1 MRDAAVEAHH
11 VQLHRVVV
19 ARNGLVHGEDHIKGQ
34 VTVCVDGAPRDDRAL
49 EQGFVVG
56 FDDDVHHASKGEVQA
71 VVRVDRATDR
81 KVAVDQFLLAVVK
94 LDGEFGDLRDGERD
108 LVGTN
113 GIARRPGNDHGVI
126 TDRQVVRKGQ
136 RQHGHEGRRAT
147 GKVQFTGDA
156 EAFWNHHGEAHVCP
170 KAVHGLDKDG
180 CGNDPRNATRHHDPW
195 IHRRDGEIR
204 VVVNGERHRHG
215 AFSTVLGAGDG
226 QGVLAAAHVHG
237 VHDDRSKLIESEGR
251 GAEGHGCVVRVDRRA
266 EVDVGVE
273 FVESNGRDPCCE
285 GQTHACDIIDHAREE
300 GEVGRGPV
308 VVALTPGEG
317 LDAVGGERG

>member
-19 ARNGLVHGEDHIKGQ
+19 TRNGLVHGEDHIKGQ
-34 VTVCVDGAPRDDRAL
+34 IAVCVDGAPRDDRAL

-71 VVRVDRATDR
+71 VVRIDGTADRE
-81 KVAVDQFLLAVVK
+81 VAVDQFLLAVVK
-94 LDGEFGDLRDGERD
+94 LHGEFGNLRDGEGD

-113 GIARRPGNDHGVI
+113 GVAGRSRHDHGVI
-126 TDRQVVRKGQ
+126 ADREVVWEGQ

-147 GKVQFTGDA
+147 GKVEFTGDA

-170 KAVHGLDKDG
+170 KAVYGFDKDG
-180 CGNDPRNATRHHDPW
+180 CGNHPRNATRHHDPR

-215 AFSTVLGAGDG
+215 AFSTVLRAGDG

-251 GAEGHGCVVRVDRRA
+251 GAEGHRCIVRVDRRA

-273 FVESNGRDPCCE
+273 FVESDGRDPCCK
-285 GQTHACDIIDHAREE
+285 GQAHACDIIDHAREE